1 MWCGGTV
8 SECSILVLIALI
20 TIPEGDHLPWRRE
33 MSHIAASVR
42 EAIKTAIQ
50 LEKDGKAFFD
60 QATRET
66 SNDLGKKMFRKLAS
80 DEVRHLQT
88 FKKMFQTIADPQT
101 WKQLMAEGSPGTR
114 MLFFEQKAAHRTPAE
129 KDAGELS
136 ALQQALEVERKA
148 IAFFKETAQATDDPE
163 ARRIFEAIAREE
175 EAHYDLIQAQI
186 DSVTHSGFW
195 FDIGEF
201 QMDGMY

>member
-1 MWCGGTV
+1 M
-8 SECSILVLIALI
+8 SDIALN
-20 TIPEGDHLPWRRE
+20 
-33 MSHIAASVR
+33 VQ

-60 QATRET
+60 QAAEET
-66 SNDLGKKMFRKLAS
+66 SNELGKKMFRKLAG

-88 FKKMFQTIADPQT
+88 FKKMFQTITDPQT
-101 WKQLMAEGSPGTR
+101 WKKLMASGSPEKR
-114 MLFFEQKAAHRTPAE
+114 MPFFEQKGAQRTPAE
-129 KDAGELS
+129 KGAGELN

-148 IAFFKETAQATDDPE
+148 ITFFKETAQETDEPE

-175 EAHYDLIQAQI
+175 EGHYDLIQAQI
-186 DSVTHSGFW
+186 DSVTHAGFW

>member
-1 MWCGGTV
+1 MDGRFMAAVLREKKRAVLLNGGGNMAQ
-8 SECSILVLIALI
+8 IA
-20 TIPEGDHLPWRRE
+20 PK
-33 MSHIAASVR
+33 VR

-66 SNDLGKKMFRKLAS
+66 ENELGKKMFRKLAA

-88 FKKMFQTIADPQT
+88 FKKMFQTITDPGT
-101 WKQLMAEGSPGTR
+101 WKQLLAEGPPKER
-114 MLFFEQKAAHRTPAE
+114 MPSFDHKAGSRTPAE
-129 KDAGELS
+129 KGAGELS

-148 IAFFKETAQATDDPE
+148 IDFFKRTAQETSDPE
-163 ARRIFEAIAREE
+163 AGRIFLAIANEE
-175 EAHYDLIQAQI
+175 EGHYDLIQAQI
-186 DSVTHSGFW
+186 DSLTHSGFW
-195 FDIGEF
+195 FDVGEF

>member
-1 MWCGGTV
+1 MTK
-8 SECSILVLIALI
+8 IA
-20 TIPEGDHLPWRRE
+20 PQ
-33 MSHIAASVR
+33 VR
-42 EAIKTAIQ
+42 EAVKTAIQ

-60 QATRET
+60 KAAQET
-66 SNDLGKKMFRKLAS
+66 ENELGKKMFRKLAA

-88 FKKMFQTIADPQT
+88 FKKMFQTITDPKT
-101 WKQLMAEGSPGTR
+101 WKQLMAEGTPKER
-114 MLFFEQKAAHRTPAE
+114 MPYFEEKAGSRSPAE
-129 KDAGELS
+129 KGAGELN

-148 IAFFKETAQATDDPE
+148 IDFFKKTAQETDDPE
-163 ARRIFEAIAREE
+163 ASRIFELIASEE
-175 EAHYDLIQAQI
+175 EGHYDLIQAQI

>member
-1 MWCGGTV
+1 M
-8 SECSILVLIALI
+8 SPIA
-20 TIPEGDHLPWRRE
+20 
-33 MSHIAASVR
+33 SSVK

-50 LEKDGKAFFD
+50 LEKDGQAFFE
-60 QATRET
+60 QAARET
-66 SNDLGKKMFRKLAS
+66 SNDLGKKMFHKLAN

-88 FKKMFQTIADPQT
+88 FKKMFQTIADPQI
-101 WKQLMAEGSPGTR
+101 WKQLMAEGSPRKR
-114 MLFFEQKAAHRTPAE
+114 MPYFEQKTAQRTPAE
-129 KDAGELS
+129 KGAGELN

-148 IAFFKETAQATDDPE
+148 ITFFKETAEGTDDPE
-163 ARRIFEAIAREE
+163 AKRIFETIAEEE